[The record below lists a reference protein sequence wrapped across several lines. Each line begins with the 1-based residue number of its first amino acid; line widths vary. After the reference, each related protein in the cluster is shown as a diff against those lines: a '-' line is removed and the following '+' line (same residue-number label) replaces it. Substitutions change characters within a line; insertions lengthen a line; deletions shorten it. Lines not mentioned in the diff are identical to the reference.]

1 MGFVTLRVVCF
12 SGKEMGTWRGASL
25 FVRGHPPHSLPG
37 VYRFSPT
44 AYRPGVTEAVMGRNR
59 ARWDMAAMI
68 LRRASARLLIYLGR
82 VTI

>member
-1 MGFVTLRVVCF
+1 MAVKQKRIKCARCGERETV
-12 SGKEMGTWRGASL
+12 M
-25 FVRGHPPHSLPG
+25 
-37 VYRFSPT
+37 
-44 AYRPGVTEAVMGRNR
+44 RPGVTEAVMGRNL